1 MTTERG
7 DQLAGVRAIGDAA
20 LLIDV
25 RPAARHALAD
35 AIRRVDGV
43 TDVVPGESTVLV
55 RLRPGRDLAA
65 VEATLRA
72 DVDIGDGND
81 DVLAELVE
89 IRVRYDGVD
98 LDDVARATKLSRNEV
113 VAEHLRGEYVVA
125 FMGFVPGFA
134 YLDGLPASLQVPRLA
149 TPRVRVDAGS
159 VAIAGSR
166 CCIYPNATPGGWRVV
181 GHTRETLFDP
191 SRTPPARLA
200 CGMRVRFVE
209 A

>member
-20 LLIDV
+20 LLVDV

-43 TDVVPGESTVLV
+43 TDVVPGENTVLV
-55 RLRPGRDLAA
+55 RLRPGCDLAA

-81 DVLAELVE
+81 DVLAERVE
-89 IRVRYDGVD
+89 ISVRYDGVD

-181 GHTRETLFDP
+181 GHTREILFDP

>member
-1 MTTERG
+1 VTTGRG

-25 RPAARHALAD
+25 RPAARHVLAD
-35 AIRRVDGV
+35 AIRRVAGV
-43 TDVVPGESTVLV
+43 ADVVPGESTVLV
-55 RLRPGRDLAA
+55 RLRPGCDLAA
-65 VEATLRA
+65 VEASLRA
-72 DVDIGDGND
+72 EVDIGDGHD
-81 DVLAELVE
+81 DVLADRVE
-89 IRVRYDGVD
+89 IPVRYDGID
-98 LDDVARATKLSRNEV
+98 LDDVARATGLSRSEI
-113 VAEHLRGEYVVA
+113 VAAHLRGDYVVA

-134 YLDGLPASLQVPRLA
+134 YLDGLSASLRVPRLA

-166 CCIYPNATPGGWRVV
+166 CCIYPNATPGGWRIV
-181 GHTRETLFDP
+181 GHTREILFDP

-200 CGMRVRFVE
+200 SGVRVRFVE